1 MFWYRQVSARNP
13 VVNYDTWFSIY
24 AIFALNNHE
33 YWISGP
39 DLSNKLTHW
48 RTIMKKAALA
58 LVVAATLG
66 MSACQQQ
73 EMDVLK
79 VEVQTL
85 ETEQQKQSYAFG
97 ASIGGYVEQRYAL
110 QEEVGIEL
118 DKDLVVKG
126 FIAGLQKQS
135 QLEPEELDALNK
147 AIEESMKTA
156 MREKEQA
163 AAQENVAAGE
173 AFMAENGK
181 REGVTTTAS
190 GLQYE
195 VLSEGEGAKPAA
207 EDTVKVHYKGTL
219 LDGTEFDSS
228 YSRNEPAVFPLNR
241 VIAGWTEG
249 LQYMSEGAKYKF
261 VIPSN
266 LAYGSRA
273 TGKITPN
280 STLVFEVEL
289 LEVQK
294 KEAAE

>member
-1 MFWYRQVSARNP
+1 
-13 VVNYDTWFSIY
+13 
-24 AIFALNNHE
+24 
-33 YWISGP
+33 
-39 DLSNKLTHW
+39 
-48 RTIMKKAALA
+48 MKKAALA